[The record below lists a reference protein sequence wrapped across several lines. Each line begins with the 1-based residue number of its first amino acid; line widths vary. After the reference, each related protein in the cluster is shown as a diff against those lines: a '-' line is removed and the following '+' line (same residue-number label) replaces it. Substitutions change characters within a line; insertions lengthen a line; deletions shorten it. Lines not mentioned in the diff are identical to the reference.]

1 MFGQDNNDENKLV
14 KPLVDSNISDDDLA
28 IHVDN
33 VSKLYRLYPGQ
44 RARMIEWLTFGKR
57 KYHYPFWAL
66 KDVSLKL
73 PKGKALGIIG
83 PNGSGK
89 STLLKMIAGTSSPTK
104 GTVNVKGSVAALLE
118 LGAGFHGE
126 FTGRQNIRMNA
137 QIFGLT
143 EEQIDERMDDIIEFA
158 ELDRFIDMPVK
169 TYSSGMYARLGFA
182 VASHLDPEILI
193 VDEALSVGDNYFQR
207 KSLDRIIYFREQG
220 KTILFVSHILPV
232 VQRFC
237 DEVIWLQDGVVKA
250 QGPANKVIKEYD
262 MWSLKRQEKEL
273 GQRIAGSKLSKEKK
287 AEYQVLDE
295 SWGSG
300 EAKIIKVEMLGED
313 GKPRWHFEKHERNV
327 TIRMHYFAFDR
338 IEEPIYGINF
348 HRIDGIYIFGTAN
361 YHIEPCKLPPMEG
374 YGYVDYKIDRL
385 YLHKGTYFLSCG
397 VYAEPDIPYWLNPLD
412 WHKQKYEFS
421 VLSEGEADGIVPFQG
436 EWSLEDSNL
445 DEDEAMIP
453 SKIDFSDEKT
463 PYILQKGWWQME
475 KEESFSFAW
484 TKKEAIFL
492 ITHAVGADRLE
503 VKLKS
508 NKPDICDQNVTVS
521 LVEGQNKI
529 DSIVL
534 DNNDWKIASFKLN
547 KSEKSRIRQFKL
559 VTDPCWSPKD
569 FGTPDDDRDIG
580 IGVSYIEA
588 K

>member
-1 MFGQDNNDENKLV
+1 MFGQEKNKENEIV
-14 KPLVDSNISDDDLA
+14 KPLVENEVSDEDLA
-28 IHVDN
+28 IHVDD

-57 KYHYPFWAL
+57 QYHYPFWAL
-66 KDVSLKL
+66 KDVSLRL

-89 STLLKMIAGTSSPTK
+89 STLLKLIAGTSSPTK
-104 GTVNVKGSVAALLE
+104 GSVNVNGSVAALLE

-126 FTGRQNIRMNA
+126 FSGRQNIRMNA

-182 VASHLDPEILI
+182 VASHLDPDVLI

-237 DEVIWLQDGVVKA
+237 DEVIWLQDGVVKS

-262 MWSLKRQEKEL
+262 MWSLRRQEKEL
-273 GQRIAGSKLSKEKK
+273 GSRISGRKLSSEKK
-287 AEYQVLDE
+287 QEYKVLDE

-300 EAKIIKVEMLGED
+300 EARIIKVEMLSED
-313 GKPRWHFEKHERNV
+313 GESKWHFEKHEKNI

-361 YHIEPCKLPPMEG
+361 HHIEPAKLPPMEG

-385 YLHKGTYFLSCG
+385 YLHKGSYFLSCG

-412 WHKQKYEFS
+412 WHNQKYEFS
-421 VLSEGEADGIVPFQG
+421 VLSDGEADGIVPFQG
-436 EWSLEDSNL
+436 EWNLADKNL
-445 DEDEAMIP
+445 DEDIVMIP
-453 SKIDFSDEKT
+453 SRIDFSDEKT
-463 PYILQKGWWQME
+463 PTFCRRAGGKLSRKRISVSPGQKRMQT
-475 KEESFSFAW
+475 F
-484 TKKEAIFL
+484 
-492 ITHAVGADRLE
+492 
-503 VKLKS
+503 
-508 NKPDICDQNVTVS
+508 
-521 LVEGQNKI
+521 
-529 DSIVL
+529 
-534 DNNDWKIASFKLN
+534 
-547 KSEKSRIRQFKL
+547 
-559 VTDPCWSPKD
+559 
-569 FGTPDDDRDIG
+569 
-580 IGVSYIEA
+580 
-588 K
+588 

>member
-1 MFGQDNNDENKLV
+1 MFGQEKNEENQLI
-14 KPLVDSNISDDDLA
+14 KPLVETEVSDEDLA

-66 KDVSLKL
+66 KNVSLRL
-73 PKGKALGIIG
+73 PRGKALGIIG

-89 STLLKMIAGTSSPTK
+89 STLLKMIAGTSSPTEGQVK
-104 GTVNVKGSVAALLE
+104 VNGSVAALLE

-126 FTGRQNIRMNA
+126 FSGRQNIRMNA

-143 EEQIDERMDDIIEFA
+143 EEQIDARMDDIIEFA

-182 VASHLDPEILI
+182 VASHLDPDVLI

-237 DEVIWLQDGVVKA
+237 DEVIWLQDGVVKS

-262 MWSLKRQEKEL
+262 MWSLRRQEKEL
-273 GQRIAGSKLSKEKK
+273 GQRISGRKLSSEKK
-287 AEYQVLDE
+287 QEYKVLDE

-300 EAKIIKVEMLGED
+300 EARIIKVEMLGED

-361 YHIEPCKLPPMEG
+361 HHIEPAKLPPMEG

-385 YLHKGTYFLSCG
+385 YLHKGSYFLSCG

-412 WHKQKYEFS
+412 WHNQKYEFS
-421 VLSEGEADGIVPFQG
+421 VLSDGEADGIVPFQG
-436 EWSLEDSNL
+436 EWDLQDSSL
-445 DEDEAMIP
+445 DEEHVMIP
-453 SKIDFSDEKT
+453 TRIDFSDEKT
-463 PYILQKGWWQME
+463 PYILQKGWWQIE
-475 KEESFSFAW
+475 AEVDFSFAW
-484 TKKEAIFL
+484 TKEEANFL
-492 ITHAVGADRLE
+492 ITHPVGSQVLE
-503 VKLKS
+503 VKIKS
-508 NKPDICDQNVTVS
+508 NKPDIAEHHVSVS
-521 LVEGQNKI
+521 LVEGQQTI
-529 DSIVL
+529 DKIVL
-534 DNNDWKIASFKLN
+534 ENNDWKVVSFKLN
-547 KSEKSRIRQFKL
+547 KAEKSRIRHFKL

-569 FGTPDDDRDIG
+569 FGTPDDDRNIG